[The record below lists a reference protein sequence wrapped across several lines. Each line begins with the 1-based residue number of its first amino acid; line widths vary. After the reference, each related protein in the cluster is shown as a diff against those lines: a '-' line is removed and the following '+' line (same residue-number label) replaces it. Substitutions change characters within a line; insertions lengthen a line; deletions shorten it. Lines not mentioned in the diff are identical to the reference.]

1 MQSLN
6 RAGEF
11 HRGCYETRQPYI
23 HFFLGDSQ
31 RPAPAGHATC
41 GRGSHDLRPRVTR
54 PAPAGRWLCAEEKR
68 KDALKIRESPLKIR
82 ESPFKNQE
90 DSTTKQAKG
99 KSPKP

>member
-1 MQSLN
+1 M
-6 RAGEF
+6 
-11 HRGCYETRQPYI
+11 
-23 HFFLGDSQ
+23 LGHAIVEQGWRISS
-31 RPAPAGHATC
+31 RLSSNAPALHPFLPRRFPATRA
-41 GRGSHDLRPRVTR
+41 RGSRDLRPRVTR